1 MNPSSGR
8 FSTTDAFEG
17 TPADPLSLHKYAF
30 CGNNAA
36 SCIDPSGNIGIADA
50 IGEINV
56 LTWRA
61 TLFVGQYQRVITAG
75 SLLLKTLDIALTFGD
90 TEYRDLSFTLGH
102 NPFESVASLAADA
115 MLAFRYSKVGAEAPY
130 IAERAAS
137 AISDLTIVNAGST
150 LPERELINFT
160 RWNASPTVVQETEVL
175 YRVHTPGRATGYWW
189 TRVKPQS
196 EIQFRIDSAV
206 RPEWNDA
213 TELSTMVV
221 PKGYGLQAWEG
232 AASYQGGF
240 YVGGGNQLFIPNV
253 PAEWITTVPFPFK

>member
-1 MNPSSGR
+1 M
-8 FSTTDAFEG
+8 DLVEG
-17 TPADPLSLHKYAF
+17 ATIDPLSLHKYVL
-30 CGNNAA
+30 CGNNATN
-36 SCIDPSGNIGIADA
+36 CTDPSGNIGIADS
-50 IGEINV
+50 IGEINA

-61 TLFVGQYQRVITAG
+61 TLFVGQYQRALTAA

-90 TEYRDLSFTLGH
+90 TEYRDLSFSLGQ
-102 NPFESVASLAADA
+102 NPFESVAGLAADA
-115 MLAFRYSKVGAEAPY
+115 MLAFRYSRVGAETPY

-150 LPERELINFT
+150 LPERELINFS
-160 RWNASPTVVQETEVL
+160 RWNANPTVVQETEVL
-175 YRVHTPGRATGYWW
+175 YRVHTPGRATGFWW

-196 EIQFRIDSAV
+196 QIQFRIDSAV
-206 RPEWNDA
+206 RPEWNEA

-221 PKGYGLQAWEG
+221 PKGHGLQAWEG

-253 PAEWITTVPFPFK
+253 PAEWITTFPFP